1 MLIIPKC
8 KLLIIDIRL
17 LPLQKPK
24 TNICLIFHEYDR
36 RTGATKGRETK
47 WYQKKQLIG
56 SKSVT

>member
-1 MLIIPKC
+1 M
-8 KLLIIDIRL
+8 LIIDIRL